1 MTEGSQV
8 AEYFSLNVTGFIFG
22 AAGTGADI
30 LNVLTHGAVCFVL
43 YALCRINVTKCRSDF
58 RFKNRAASLTNL
70 LIKTVIIAGRLCV
83 GFNKFIVTE
92 FFEYFFIKD
101 AVADRAS
108 VSVIA
113 VLKAGCVL
121 MLMI

>member
-1 MTEGSQV
+1 M
-8 AEYFSLNVTGFIFG
+8 
-22 AAGTGADI
+22 
-30 LNVLTHGAVCFVL
+30 L

-58 RFKNRAASLTNL
+58 RFKNHAASLTNL

-83 GFNKFIVTE
+83 GFNKFIMTE
-92 FFEYFFIKD
+92 FVEYFFIKD
-101 AVADRAS
+101 AVTDRAS

-121 MLMI
+121 MLMIQSMRFKLNNTGINGCAADGANLMLCSGLSTA